1 MLNTYVIYIY
11 RFMEKISC
19 FVTLH
24 NSFMLLV
31 LRINRYIYSLRKG
44 KFFVQQFV

>member
-1 MLNTYVIYIY
+1 MLNTYVIHINKL
-11 RFMEKISC
+11 MEKVI
-19 FVTLH
+19 TDALH

-31 LRINRYIYSLRKG
+31 LRINRYIYSLGKG